1 MTIEKNGLEIAVI
14 GISGRFPGGVTVDDF
29 WENLKNGVELTSV
42 FPSSKSQKID
52 VKSNGSKQ
60 PIKAGAVLDDVERF
74 DASFFGFNP
83 REAEVMDP
91 QHRLFLECAWEAL
104 ENAGYDSEREERPIG
119 VYAGVGMSTYLLYN
133 LSPNQELM
141 ESAGFLQTLIGVDKD
156 YVPTRVSYKLNLKGP
171 SVSVGTACS
180 SSLVAVHLACQ
191 SLLSGECEMALAAG
205 VSVKV
210 PQNELTLSP
219 EGIISPD
226 GQCRA
231 FDAKANGTIGGNGI
245 GVVVLKRL
253 EDAIADGDYIYA
265 VIKGSTINNDGALK
279 VGYTAPSEEGQVR
292 VIQAAQVMAE
302 VEPETITYMETH
314 GTGTPLGDPI
324 EIAAMTRAFRA
335 TTDKKGYCAIGSVK
349 TNVGHLDAAA
359 GIAGL
364 IKTVLALHHKLLP
377 PSLHF
382 ETPNPQID
390 FENSPFYVNTKLS
403 EWKTNGTPRRAGVS
417 SFGFGGTNAHV
428 ILEEAPPIEADLDP
442 PQPPLTRGENS
453 VKVPREIKGA
463 ASSDP
468 SLFKG
473 GENSVKVPR
482 EIKGVASSG
491 FPLFKGDGRGISL
504 GDLGG
509 SGGLKI
515 RPTPS
520 KSQQLL
526 VLSAKTSSALETA
539 TANLA
544 NYLEQRPDLNLAD
557 VAYTLQLGRRAFE
570 YRRMVVA
577 QDINDAV
584 EALKSGDSQRVFT
597 QFQKASNSPIA
608 FMFPGQGAQYVNMAL
623 EVYHQERTFR
633 EQVDYCCQ
641 LLELHLGL
649 DLRQL
654 LYPNAEQTETARTK
668 LEQTYL
674 AQPALFVI
682 EYALAKL
689 WQSWGVQPVAL
700 IGHSIGE
707 YVAACLA
714 EVFSLEEAL
723 KLVVV
728 RSQLMQQQPRGAM
741 LAVSL
746 SAAEVQPLLGQH
758 LSLAANNALSLCVV
772 SGSSEFVDELENQLK
787 AKDVDCR
794 RLHTSHAFHS
804 EMMDSILASFREQVQ
819 KIDLKAPQIP
829 FVSNVSGKWITAAEA
844 TDPSYWVKHL
854 RQTVRFSEGLAELIK
869 KSQPILLE
877 VGPGRTLSTLAKQQL
892 GATEQQIVL
901 TSLPHPRDRQSSEA
915 FLLTTL
921 GRLWLAGVQINW
933 SEFSAG
939 ERRHRLPLPT
949 YPFERQRYWIEA
961 PQQTNGHFKP
971 EPTAPLLLPSL
982 VEAGRIQSQQGIEEF
997 DAPTYLAKQQS
1008 LECLCV
1014 AYINLTLRRL
1024 GAFSN
1029 PGETYSQQTLFNQ
1042 LHIEPQH
1049 QPLLSR
1055 WLKILVNQGQL
1066 EQHGETFTNLK
1077 QLSTESFNVL
1087 VEEAKATFADTP
1099 QWLEFIQSCGEN
1111 LAPALLG
1118 KKKQLE
1124 LLFPGGSLETI
1135 EQFFKDAPLFSYY
1148 SALAQKTLQQ
1158 LAQSLN
1164 KDVNL
1169 RILEIGAG
1177 TGVVTEGLLP
1187 VVRPGQTTYTFAD
1200 ANSFSL
1206 NRAKQ
1211 KFGKYPFVQY
1221 RLLDIE
1227 EEPQNQ
1233 GYELHSFDV
1242 VIAHNVLHSTKN
1254 LRKALRHTRSL
1265 LAPGGILLL
1274 WELTAPQSMIFELV
1288 FSPITRTFE
1297 DEDPR
1302 QDYPFLSKEQ
1312 WQQELQNHGFVEVEV
1327 IPTHPASE
1335 QHILVAQAASTEATT
1350 SKAFTQLCFLPEP
1363 QKTIHT
1369 LQASSA
1375 KKPNIADW
1383 FYIPAW
1389 KQSMPPQ
1396 LFQRADLAEQK
1407 SRWLVF
1413 VDDCGLGEQIVKRL
1427 EQERQEVLKVIVGEK
1442 FDRISEGVHT
1452 INPQQR
1458 QDYDALFAELV
1469 THNQIPQIIA
1479 HLWSITPNVS
1489 QKEPSGSTQTSVE
1502 TEFFEKSQA
1511 KGFYSLLYLAQAVG
1525 TQNLTDSIQIGV
1537 ISNHLHEVTGSEVLI
1552 PEKATVLGPVRV
1564 IPLEHPNISCRCIDV
1579 LLPESGNSSEQLIN
1593 QLIAELTISSSNS
1606 VVAYRG
1612 KHRWVQTFEP
1622 VRLEAKT
1629 GHNTVRLTS
1638 PPAPLLQG
1646 EGSRTPPFPCREGG
1660 LGGLGLPYPNSIETG
1675 QTPQLR
1681 QGGVYLIT
1689 GGLGGIG
1696 LVIAEYLAR
1705 TVKAKLILSGRSE
1718 FPCRSQWEQWLATHE
1733 QHDQVSEKIRGVKAL
1748 EALGAEVLVVSADVT
1763 NIEQM
1768 QAVVNQAHEKFGQI
1782 HGVIHTAG
1790 VAGGGAIQ
1798 RKTPEIVESVM
1809 APKVKGVLVLESIFK
1824 DMHLDFLVL
1833 FSSLVGLLG
1842 RFGQVDYCAAN
1853 AFLDAFAHSCASPDK
1868 TYTVSINWDAWQE
1881 VGMAAKATLPDEF
1894 KQAHEESLKNS
1905 IASQEGTDAFNRILN
1920 YQLPQVL
1927 VSTKDLE
1934 VAIKEQHSA
1943 GNVTESTNASS
1954 HKQAHSRPNLENAYV
1969 APRNDVE
1976 YTLTTIWQNLLG
1988 IEKVGVHDN
1997 FFELGGHSL
2006 LATRLLKQLGDTFQ
2020 IELPLQSLFEF
2031 PTVETLSRTLIANET
2046 QPGKTE
2052 KIARVIKRLKE
2063 MSAKETTHPTS

>member
-14 GISGRFPGGVTVDDF
+14 GISGRFPGGATVDDF
-29 WENLKNGVELTSV
+29 WDNLKNGVELTSV
-42 FPSSKSQKID
+42 FPSSKA

-119 VYAGVGMSTYLLYN
+119 VYAGVGMSTYLLFN

-171 SVSVGTACS
+171 SISVGTACS

-253 EDAIADGDYIYA
+253 EDAIEDGDYIYA
-265 VIKGSTINNDGALK
+265 VIKGSAINNDGALK

-324 EIAAMTRAFRA
+324 EIAAMTRAFRSG
-335 TTDKKGYCAIGSVK
+335 TEKKGYCAIGSVK

-403 EWKTNGTPRRAGVS
+403 EWKANGTPRRAGVS

-428 ILEEAPPIEADLDP
+428 ILEEAPPREADSDP

-453 VKVPREIKGA
+453 VKVPLK
-463 ASSDP
+463 
-468 SLFKG
+468 
-473 GENSVKVPR
+473 
-482 EIKGVASSG
+482 
-491 FPLFKGDGRGISL
+491 KGDL
-504 GDLGG
+504 EG
-509 SGGLKI
+509 SEGLKI

-520 KSQQLL
+520 KLQQLL

-544 NYLEQRPDLNLAD
+544 NYLEQHPDLNLAN
-557 VAYTLQLGRRAFE
+557 VAYTLQVGRRAFE
-570 YRRMVVA
+570 YRRIVVA

-584 EALKSGDSQRVFT
+584 EALKSADSQRVFT
-597 QFQKASNSPIA
+597 QCQKASNSPVA

-623 EVYHQERTFR
+623 EIYHQELTFR
-633 EQVDYCCQ
+633 EQVDYCCE
-641 LLELHLGL
+641 LLEPHLGL
-649 DLRQL
+649 DLRPV
-654 LYPNAEQTETARTK
+654 LYPNAEQAEAARTK
-668 LEQTYL
+668 LEQTNL

-689 WQSWGVQPVAL
+689 WQSWGVQPVAM

-714 EVFSLEEAL
+714 GVFSLEEAL

-758 LSLAANNALSLCVV
+758 LSLAANNAPSLCVV
-772 SGSSEFVDELENQLK
+772 SGSCELVDELENQLK

-804 EMMDSILASFREQVQ
+804 EMMDFILASFREQVQ
-819 KIDLKAPQIP
+819 KINLKPPQIP

-844 TDPSYWVKHL
+844 TDPNYWVKHL
-854 RQTVRFSEGLAELIK
+854 RQTVRFSEGVAEVIK

-877 VGPGRTLSTLAKQQL
+877 VGPGRTLSTLAKQQVE
-892 GATEQQIVL
+892 AIAQQIVL

-921 GRLWLAGVQINW
+921 GRLWLAGVQIDW

-971 EPTAPLLLPSL
+971 ELTAPLLWSSL
-982 VEAGRIQSQQGIEEF
+982 VEAGQIQSQQGIEEF

-1008 LECLCV
+1008 LERLCV

-1029 PGETYSQQTLFNQ
+1029 PGESYSQQTLFNQ

-1055 WLKILVNQGQL
+1055 WLKILVNQDQL
-1066 EQHGETFTNLK
+1066 EQHEKTFKKFL
-1077 QLSTESFNVL
+1077 QLSTESFDAL
-1087 VEEAKATFADTP
+1087 VEEAKAMFADTP

-1124 LLFPGGSLETI
+1124 LLFPGGTLETI

-1148 SALAQKTLQQ
+1148 SAIAQKTLQQ
-1158 LAQSLN
+1158 LAQSLPN
-1164 KDVNL
+1164 DVNL

-1187 VVRPGQTTYTFAD
+1187 VVDPEQTTYTFAD

-1211 KFGKYPFVQY
+1211 KFGKYPFIQY

-1227 EEPQNQ
+1227 EDPQNQ
-1233 GYELHSFDV
+1233 GYEPHSFDV
-1242 VIAHNVLHSTKN
+1242 VVAHNVLHSTKN

-1327 IPTHPASE
+1327 IPTHPTSE
-1335 QHILVAQAASTEATT
+1335 QHILVAHTASTEAKIP
-1350 SKAFTQLCFLPEP
+1350 KAFTQLRSLPEQ
-1363 QKTIHT
+1363 QKIIEP
-1369 LQASSA
+1369 LPVSSA
-1375 KKPNIADW
+1375 KKPDIGDW

-1427 EQERQEVLKVIVGEK
+1427 EQEHQEVLKVIVGEK
-1442 FDRISEGVHT
+1442 FGRISERAYT

-1469 THNQIPQIIA
+1469 TRDQIPQIIA

-1489 QKEPSGSTQTSVE
+1489 QKEPSGSTQTSLE
-1502 TEFFEKSQA
+1502 TEFFEKSQTR
-1511 KGFYSLLYLAQAVG
+1511 GFYSLLYLAQAIG
-1525 TQNLTDSIQIGV
+1525 TQNLTNSIQIGV
-1537 ISNHLHEVTGSEVLI
+1537 ISNHLYEVTDSEVLI
-1552 PEKATVLGPVRV
+1552 PEKATILGPARV
-1564 IPLEHPNISCRCIDV
+1564 IPLEHPNISCRSIDV
-1579 LLPESGNSSEQLIN
+1579 VVPESGNSSEQLIN

-1622 VRLEAKT
+1622 VQLEAKT
-1629 GHNTVRLTS
+1629 R
-1638 PPAPLLQG
+1638 
-1646 EGSRTPPFPCREGG
+1646 
-1660 LGGLGLPYPNSIETG
+1660 

-1681 QGGVYLIT
+1681 PGGVYLIT

-1718 FPCRSQWEQWLATHE
+1718 FPSRSQWEQWLATHE
-1733 QHDQVSEKIRGVKAL
+1733 PHDQVSEKIRGVKAL
-1748 EALGAEVLVVSADVT
+1748 ESLGAEVLVVSADVS
-1763 NIEQM
+1763 NVEQM
-1768 QAVVNQAHEKFGQI
+1768 QAVVNRAHEKFGQI

-1790 VAGGGAIQ
+1790 VAGGGVIQ
-1798 RKTPEIVESVM
+1798 RKTAEIVESVM
-1809 APKVKGVLVLESIFK
+1809 APKVKGVLVIESIFK

-1853 AFLDAFAHSCASPDK
+1853 AFLDAFAHSCASQDK

-1894 KQAHEESLKNS
+1894 KQAHEQSLKNS

-1927 VSTKDLE
+1927 VSTKNLQ
-1934 VAIKEQHSA
+1934 VTIKEQHSA
-1943 GNVTESTNASS
+1943 GNVTENTNASS
-1954 HKQAHSRPNLENAYV
+1954 QKQLHSRPNLENAYV

-2052 KIARVIKRLKE
+2052 KIARIIKRLKE
-2063 MSAKETTHPTS
+2063 MSTKETIKP

>member
-1 MTIEKNGLEIAVI
+1 
-14 GISGRFPGGVTVDDF
+14 
-29 WENLKNGVELTSV
+29 
-42 FPSSKSQKID
+42 
-52 VKSNGSKQ
+52 
-60 PIKAGAVLDDVERF
+60 
-74 DASFFGFNP
+74 
-83 REAEVMDP
+83 
-91 QHRLFLECAWEAL
+91 
-104 ENAGYDSEREERPIG
+104 
-119 VYAGVGMSTYLLYN
+119 
-133 LSPNQELM
+133 
-141 ESAGFLQTLIGVDKD
+141 LQ
-156 YVPTRVSYKLNLKGP
+156 
-171 SVSVGTACS
+171 A
-180 SSLVAVHLACQ
+180 
-191 SLLSGECEMALAAG
+191 
-205 VSVKV
+205 
-210 PQNELTLSP
+210 
-219 EGIISPD
+219 
-226 GQCRA
+226 
-231 FDAKANGTIGGNGI
+231 
-245 GVVVLKRL
+245 
-253 EDAIADGDYIYA
+253 
-265 VIKGSTINNDGALK
+265 
-279 VGYTAPSEEGQVR
+279 
-292 VIQAAQVMAE
+292 
-302 VEPETITYMETH
+302 
-314 GTGTPLGDPI
+314 
-324 EIAAMTRAFRA
+324 
-335 TTDKKGYCAIGSVK
+335 
-349 TNVGHLDAAA
+349 
-359 GIAGL
+359 
-364 IKTVLALHHKLLP
+364 
-377 PSLHF
+377 
-382 ETPNPQID
+382 
-390 FENSPFYVNTKLS
+390 
-403 EWKTNGTPRRAGVS
+403 
-417 SFGFGGTNAHV
+417 
-428 ILEEAPPIEADLDP
+428 
-442 PQPPLTRGENS
+442 
-453 VKVPREIKGA
+453 
-463 ASSDP
+463 
-468 SLFKG
+468 
-473 GENSVKVPR
+473 
-482 EIKGVASSG
+482 
-491 FPLFKGDGRGISL
+491 
-504 GDLGG
+504 
-509 SGGLKI
+509 
-515 RPTPS
+515 
-520 KSQQLL
+520 
-526 VLSAKTSSALETA
+526 
-539 TANLA
+539 
-544 NYLEQRPDLNLAD
+544 
-557 VAYTLQLGRRAFE
+557 GRRPFE
-570 YRRMVVA
+570 YRRIVVA

-584 EALKSGDSQRVFT
+584 EALKSADSQRVFT
-597 QFQKASNSPIA
+597 QCQKASNSPIA

-623 EVYHQERTFR
+623 EVYHQELTFR
-633 EQVDYCCQ
+633 EQVDYCCE
-641 LLELHLGL
+641 LLEPHLGL
-649 DLRQL
+649 DLRQV
-654 LYPNAEQTETARTK
+654 LYPDAEQTEAARTQ
-668 LEQTYL
+668 LEQTNL

-689 WQSWGVQPVAL
+689 WQNWGVKPVAL

-714 EVFSLEEAL
+714 GVFSLEEAL

-758 LSLAANNALSLCVV
+758 LSLAANNAPSLCVV
-772 SGSSEFVDELENQLK
+772 SGSCELVDELENLLK

-819 KIDLKAPQIP
+819 KINLKPPQIP

-844 TDPSYWVKHL
+844 TDPNYWVKHL

-892 GATEQQIVL
+892 GITEQPIVL
-901 TSLPHPRDRQSSEA
+901 TSLPHPRDRHSCEA

-939 ERRHRLPLPT
+939 ERRYRLPLPT

-971 EPTAPLLLPSL
+971 EPTAPLLLASL

-1008 LECLCV
+1008 LERLCV

-1029 PGETYSQQTLFNQ
+1029 PGERYSQQTLFNQ
-1042 LHIEPQH
+1042 LHLEPQH

-1066 EQHGETFTNLK
+1066 EQHGETFTNFL
-1077 QLSTESFNVL
+1077 QLSTESFDAL
-1087 VEEAKATFADTP
+1087 VEEAKAAFADTP

-1148 SALAQKTLQQ
+1148 SAIAQKILQQ
-1158 LAQSLN
+1158 VAQSLP

-1187 VVRPGQTTYTFAD
+1187 VVDPEQTTYTFAD

-1211 KFGKYPFVQY
+1211 KFCKYPFVQY

-1227 EEPQNQ
+1227 KEPQNQ
-1233 GYELHSFDV
+1233 EYEPHTFDV
-1242 VIAHNVLHSTKN
+1242 VIAHNVLHSTKK

-1265 LAPGGILLL
+1265 LAPGGILLI

-1288 FSPITRTFE
+1288 FSPITRNFE

-1327 IPTHPASE
+1327 IPAHPASE
-1335 QHILVAQAASTEATT
+1335 QHILVAQATSTEAKIP
-1350 SKAFTQLCFLPEP
+1350 KAFTQLRFSPEP
-1363 QKTIHT
+1363 HNTSDT
-1369 LQASSA
+1369 LQVSSA
-1375 KKPNIADW
+1375 KKPDIADW

-1396 LFQRADLAEQK
+1396 LFQRADVTEQK

-1442 FDRISEGVHT
+1442 FDRISEGVYT

-1469 THNQIPQIIA
+1469 TRNQIPQIIA

-1489 QKEPSGSTQTSVE
+1489 QKEPSGSTQTSLE

-1511 KGFYSLLYLAQAVG
+1511 RGFYSLLYLAQAIG

-1564 IPLEHPNISCRCIDV
+1564 IPLEHPQISCRSIDV
-1579 LLPESGNSSEQLIN
+1579 VLPDSGSFQGQQLVN
-1593 QLIAELTISSSNS
+1593 QLIAELSISSSNS
-1606 VVAYRG
+1606 LVAYRG

-1646 EGSRTPPFPCREGG
+1646 EGSRTPPFPVREGG
-1660 LGGLGLPYPNSIETG
+1660 GMGSPLRMGGMGGLGLPYPNSIETG

-1696 LVIAEYLAR
+1696 LVIADYLAR

-1718 FPCRSQWEQWLATHE
+1718 FPSRSQWEQWLATHE
-1733 QHDQVSEKIRGVKAL
+1733 QHNQVSEKIRGVKAL

-1768 QAVVNQAHEKFGQI
+1768 QAVVNRAHEKFGQI
-1782 HGVIHTAG
+1782 HGVIHAAG
-1790 VAGGGAIQ
+1790 VAGGGVIQ
-1798 RKTPEIVESVM
+1798 RKTPELVESVM
-1809 APKVKGVLVLESIFK
+1809 APKVKGVLVLESVFK
-1824 DMHLDFLVL
+1824 DMQLDFLVL

-1853 AFLDAFAHSCASPDK
+1853 AFLDAFAHSRASQDK

-1920 YQLPQVL
+1920 YQLSQVL
-1927 VSTKDLE
+1927 VSAKDLQ

-1943 GNVTESTNASS
+1943 GNMVEKSDTSS
-1954 HKQAHSRPNLENAYV
+1954 HKQFHLRPSLENAYV

-2006 LATRLLKQLGDTFQ
+2006 LATRLLRQLGDTFQ

>member
-1 MTIEKNGLEIAVI
+1 
-14 GISGRFPGGVTVDDF
+14 
-29 WENLKNGVELTSV
+29 
-42 FPSSKSQKID
+42 
-52 VKSNGSKQ
+52 
-60 PIKAGAVLDDVERF
+60 
-74 DASFFGFNP
+74 
-83 REAEVMDP
+83 
-91 QHRLFLECAWEAL
+91 
-104 ENAGYDSEREERPIG
+104 
-119 VYAGVGMSTYLLYN
+119 
-133 LSPNQELM
+133 
-141 ESAGFLQTLIGVDKD
+141 LQTLIGVDKD

-253 EDAIADGDYIYA
+253 EDALADRDCIYA
-265 VIKGSTINNDGALK
+265 VIKGSAINNDGALK

-302 VEPETITYMETH
+302 VEPETITYLETH

-349 TNVGHLDAAA
+349 TNIGHLDAAA

-377 PSLHF
+377 PSLNF

-403 EWKTNGTPRRAGVS
+403 EWKANGTPRRAGVS

-428 ILEEAPPIEADLDP
+428 ILEEAPPIEA
-442 PQPPLTRGENS
+442 
-453 VKVPREIKGA
+453 
-463 ASSDP
+463 SSP
-468 SLFKG
+468 S
-473 GENSVKVPR
+473 
-482 EIKGVASSG
+482 
-491 FPLFKGDGRGISL
+491 
-504 GDLGG
+504 
-509 SGGLKI
+509 
-515 RPTPS
+515 RP
-520 KSQQLL
+520 QQLL

-544 NYLEQRPDLNLAD
+544 NYLEKHPNLNLAD
-557 VAYTLQLGRRAFE
+557 VAYTLQVGRRAFE
-570 YRRMVVA
+570 YRRMIVA

-584 EALKSGDSQRVFT
+584 EALKSADSQRVFT
-597 QFQKASNSPIA
+597 QCQKASNYPVA

-623 EVYHQERTFR
+623 EIYHQEQTFR
-633 EQVDYCCQ
+633 EQVDYCCE
-641 LLELHLGL
+641 LLEPHLGL
-649 DLRQL
+649 DLRQV
-654 LYPNAEQTETARTK
+654 LYPNAEQTEAARAK
-668 LEQTYL
+668 LEQTNL

-714 EVFSLEEAL
+714 GVFSLEEAL
-723 KLVVV
+723 KLVAV

-758 LSLAANNALSLCVV
+758 LSLAANNAPSLCVV
-772 SGSSEFVDELENQLK
+772 SGSCELVDELENQLK

-819 KIDLKAPQIP
+819 KINLKPPQIP

-877 VGPGRTLSTLAKQQL
+877 VGPGRTLSTLARQQVD
-892 GATEQQIVL
+892 GIGQQIVL
-901 TSLPHPRDRQSSEA
+901 TSLPHPRDQQSSEA

-921 GRLWLAGVQINW
+921 GRLWLAGVQVDW

-961 PQQTNGHFKP
+961 PQQTNGHFRQ
-971 EPTAPLLLPSL
+971 ELTAPLLLPSL

-1008 LECLCV
+1008 LERLCV

-1029 PGETYSQQTLFNQ
+1029 PGESYSQQMLFNQ
-1042 LHIEPQH
+1042 LYIEPQH
-1049 QPLLSR
+1049 QLLLPR

-1066 EQHGETFTNLK
+1066 EQHGETFTNFL
-1077 QLSTESFNVL
+1077 QLSTESFDAL
-1087 VEEAKATFADTP
+1087 VEEAKAKFADTP

-1111 LAPALLG
+1111 LASALLG

-1148 SALAQKTLQQ
+1148 TAIAQKILQQ
-1158 LAQSLN
+1158 LTQSLP

-1187 VVRPGQTTYTFAD
+1187 VVDPEQTTYTFAD

-1227 EEPQNQ
+1227 EDPQNQ
-1233 GYELHSFDV
+1233 GYQPHIFDV
-1242 VIAHNVLHSTKN
+1242 VVAHNVLHSTKN

-1265 LAPGGILLL
+1265 LAPGGILLI

-1288 FSPITRTFE
+1288 FSSITRTFE

-1302 QDYPFLSKEQ
+1302 QDYPFLSKDQ
-1312 WQQELQNHGFVEVEV
+1312 WQQELQNHGFIEVKAF
-1327 IPTHPASE
+1327 PNHQASE
-1335 QHILVAQAASTEATT
+1335 QHILVAQAASTEAKNP
-1350 SKAFTQLCFLPEP
+1350 KAFTQLCSLQEP
-1363 QKTIHT
+1363 PKTSVP
-1369 LQASSA
+1369 LQVSSG
-1375 KKPNIADW
+1375 KKPDIADW

-1396 LFQRADLAEQK
+1396 LFQQADLVEQK
-1407 SRWLVF
+1407 SRLLVF
-1413 VDDCGLGEQIVKRL
+1413 VDDCGLGDQIVKRL
-1427 EQERQEVLKVIVGEK
+1427 EQERQEVLKVMVGEK
-1442 FDRISEGVHT
+1442 FDRISEGVYT

-1469 THNQIPQIIA
+1469 TRNQVPQLIA

-1489 QKEPSGSTQTSVE
+1489 QKEPSGSTQTSLE

-1511 KGFYSLLYLAQAVG
+1511 RGFYSLLYLAQAIG
-1525 TQNLTDSIQIGV
+1525 TQNLTAPMQVASV
-1537 ISNHLHEVTGSEVLI
+1537 SNNLHEVTDSEVLI

-1564 IPLEHPNISCRCIDV
+1564 IPLEHPQITCRSIDV
-1579 LLPESGNSSEQLIN
+1579 VLPKSGNVQEQLIS
-1593 QLIAELTISSSNS
+1593 QLIAELSISSSNS
-1606 VVAYRG
+1606 LVAYRG

-1622 VRLEAKT
+1622 VQLKAKT
-1629 GHNTVRLTS
+1629 R
-1638 PPAPLLQG
+1638 
-1646 EGSRTPPFPCREGG
+1646 
-1660 LGGLGLPYPNSIETG
+1660 

-1718 FPCRSQWEQWLATHE
+1718 FPSRSQWEQWLATHE

-1748 EALGAEVLVVSADVT
+1748 ETLGAEVLVVSADVSDR
-1763 NIEQM
+1763 EQM
-1768 QAVVNQAHEKFGQI
+1768 QVAVHQACERFGQI
-1782 HGVIHTAG
+1782 HGVIHTAA
-1790 VAGGGAIQ
+1790 VAGGGVIQ

-1927 VSTKDLE
+1927 VSTKDLQ

-1943 GNVTESTNASS
+1943 GNITENTDTSS
-1954 HKQAHSRPNLENAYV
+1954 QKQVHSRPNLENAYI

-1988 IEKVGVHDN
+1988 IEKVGIHDN

-2006 LATRLLKQLGDTFQ
+2006 LATRLLKQLGDTFE

-2052 KIARVIKRLKE
+2052 KIARIIKRLKE
-2063 MSAKETTHPTS
+2063 MSAKETMKQFQQKN

>member
-1 MTIEKNGLEIAVI
+1 MNIEKNGLEIAVI
-14 GISGRFPGGVTVDDF
+14 GISGRFPGGATVDDF
-29 WENLKNGVELTSV
+29 WDNLKNGVELTSV
-42 FPSSKSQKID
+42 FPSSKA

-265 VIKGSTINNDGALK
+265 VIKGSAINNDGALK

-324 EIAAMTRAFRA
+324 EIAAMTRSFRA

-390 FENSPFYVNTKLS
+390 FKNSPFYVNTELS
-403 EWKTNGTPRRAGVS
+403 EWKANGTPRRAGVS

-428 ILEEAPPIEADLDP
+428 ILEEAPPREGDSDP

-453 VKVPREIKGA
+453 VKVP
-463 ASSDP
+463 
-468 SLFKG
+468 LFK
-473 GENSVKVPR
+473 
-482 EIKGVASSG
+482 
-491 FPLFKGDGRGISL
+491 

-509 SGGLKI
+509 SPGLKI
-515 RPTPS
+515 RPTS
-520 KSQQLL
+520 SRLQQLL
-526 VLSAKTSSALETA
+526 VLSAKTSSALETV

-544 NYLEQRPDLNLAD
+544 HYLEQHPDRNLAD
-557 VAYTLQLGRRAFE
+557 VAYTLQVGRRAFE

-584 EALKSGDSQRVFT
+584 EELKSADSQRIFT
-597 QFQKASNSPIA
+597 QCQKASNYPIA

-623 EVYHQERTFR
+623 EIYHQELTFR
-633 EQVDYCCQ
+633 EQVDYCCE
-641 LLELHLGL
+641 LLEPHLGL
-649 DLRQL
+649 DLRQV
-654 LYPNAEQTETARTK
+654 LYPNAEQTEAARTQ
-668 LEQTYL
+668 LEQTNL

-714 EVFSLEEAL
+714 GVFSLEEAL

-746 SAAEVQPLLGQH
+746 SAAQVQPLLGQH
-758 LSLAANNALSLCVV
+758 LSLAANNAPSLCVV
-772 SGSSEFVDELENQLK
+772 SGSCEFVDELENQLK

-819 KIDLKAPQIP
+819 KINLKPPQIP

-844 TDPSYWVKHL
+844 TNPSYWVKHL
-854 RQTVRFSEGLAELIK
+854 RQTVQFSEGLAELIK

-892 GATEQQIVL
+892 GTTEQQTVL

-915 FLLTTL
+915 FLLTAL
-921 GRLWLAGVQINW
+921 GRLWLAGVQIDW
-933 SEFSAG
+933 SEFSVG

-1008 LECLCV
+1008 LERLCV

-1029 PGETYSQQTLFNQ
+1029 FGESYSQQTLFNQ

-1066 EQHGETFTNLK
+1066 EQHGETFTNFL
-1077 QLSTESFNVL
+1077 QLSTESFDAL

-1099 QWLEFIQSCGEN
+1099 EWLEFIQSCGEN

-1148 SALAQKTLQQ
+1148 SAIAQKTLQHV
-1158 LAQSLN
+1158 AQSLN

-1187 VVRPGQTTYTFAD
+1187 VVDPEQTIYTFAD

-1233 GYELHSFDV
+1233 EYELHSFDV

-1265 LAPGGILLL
+1265 LAPGGILLI

-1288 FSPITRTFE
+1288 FSPITRIFE

-1312 WQQELQNHGFVEVEV
+1312 WQHELQNHGFVEVEV
-1327 IPTHPASE
+1327 IPAHPASE
-1335 QHILVAQAASTEATT
+1335 QHILVAQATATEAKIP
-1350 SKAFTQLCFLPEP
+1350 KAFTQLRFSPEP
-1363 QKTIHT
+1363 QKTIDT

-1375 KKPNIADW
+1375 KKPDIADW

-1389 KQSMPPQ
+1389 KQSMPHQ

-1427 EQERQEVLKVIVGEK
+1427 EQKRQEVLKVKVGEK
-1442 FDRISEGVHT
+1442 FDRISEGVYT

-1469 THNQIPQIIA
+1469 TRNQIPQIIA
-1479 HLWSITPNVS
+1479 HLWSITPTVS
-1489 QKEPSGSTQTSVE
+1489 QKEPSGSTQTSLE

-1511 KGFYSLLYLAQAVG
+1511 RGFYSLLYLAQAIG

-1537 ISNHLHEVTGSEVLI
+1537 ISNHLYEVTDSEVLI
-1552 PEKATVLGPVRV
+1552 PEKATVLGPARV
-1564 IPLEHPNISCRCIDV
+1564 IPLEHPNISCRSIDV
-1579 LLPESGNSSEQLIN
+1579 VVPESGNSSEQLIN

-1622 VRLEAKT
+1622 VQLEAKT
-1629 GHNTVRLTS
+1629 R
-1638 PPAPLLQG
+1638 
-1646 EGSRTPPFPCREGG
+1646 
-1660 LGGLGLPYPNSIETG
+1660 

-1718 FPCRSQWEQWLATHE
+1718 FPSRSQWEQWLATHE
-1733 QHDQVSEKIRGVKAL
+1733 QHNQVSEKIRGVKAL

-1768 QAVVNQAHEKFGQI
+1768 QAVVNRAHEKFGQI
-1782 HGVIHTAG
+1782 HGVIHTSG
-1790 VAGGGAIQ
+1790 VAGGGVIQ

-1824 DMHLDFLVL
+1824 DMQLDFLVL

-1853 AFLDAFAHSCASPDK
+1853 AFLDVFAHSCASQDK

-1943 GNVTESTNASS
+1943 GNVTENTNASS

-1969 APRNDVE
+1969 APRDDVE

>member
-1 MTIEKNGLEIAVI
+1 MTIEKNGLEVAVI
-14 GISGRFPGGVTVDDF
+14 GISGRFSGGITVDDF
-29 WENLKNGVELTSV
+29 WENLKDGVELTSV
-42 FPSSKSQKID
+42 FPSAKSKKIEG
-52 VKSNGSKQ
+52 KSNGSKQ

-253 EDAIADGDYIYA
+253 EDALADRDCIYA
-265 VIKGSTINNDGALK
+265 VIKGSAINNDGALK

-302 VEPETITYMETH
+302 VEPETITYLETH

-349 TNVGHLDAAA
+349 TNIGHLDAAA

-403 EWKTNGTPRRAGVS
+403 EWKANGTPRRAGVS

-428 ILEEAPPIEADLDP
+428 ILEEAPPIEADSDP
-442 PQPPLTRGENS
+442 PQPPLIRGENS
-453 VKVPREIKGA
+453 VKVPLNK
-463 ASSDP
+463 
-468 SLFKG
+468 
-473 GENSVKVPR
+473 
-482 EIKGVASSG
+482 
-491 FPLFKGDGRGISL
+491 

-509 SGGLKI
+509 SPRLKI
-515 RPTPS
+515 RPTSSRP
-520 KSQQLL
+520 QQFV
-526 VLSAKTSSALETA
+526 VLSAKTSSALETT

-544 NYLEQRPDLNLAD
+544 NYLEQHPDLNLAD
-557 VAYTLQLGRRAFE
+557 VAYTLQVGRRVFE

-584 EALKSGDSQRVFT
+584 EQLKSADSQRVFT
-597 QFQKASNSPIA
+597 QCQKVSNYPVA
-608 FMFPGQGAQYVNMAL
+608 FMFPGQGTQYVNMAL
-623 EVYHQERTFR
+623 EVYHQEQTFR
-633 EQVDYCCQ
+633 EQVDYCCE
-641 LLELHLGL
+641 LLEPHLGL
-649 DLRQL
+649 DLRQV
-654 LYPNAEQTETARTK
+654 LYPNAEQTEAACTQ
-668 LEQTYL
+668 LEQTKL

-689 WQSWGVQPVAL
+689 WQSWGVKPVAL

-714 EVFSLEEAL
+714 GVFSLEEAL

-758 LSLAANNALSLCVV
+758 LSLAANNAPSLCVV
-772 SGSSEFVDELENQLK
+772 SGSCELVDELENLLK

-819 KIDLKAPQIP
+819 KINLKPPQIP

-844 TDPSYWVKHL
+844 TDQNYWVKHL
-854 RQTVRFSEGLAELIK
+854 RQTVRFSEGVAELIK

-877 VGPGRTLSTLAKQQL
+877 VGPGRTLSTLAKQQVDTT
-892 GATEQQIVL
+892 GQQTVL

-921 GRLWLAGVQINW
+921 GRLWLAGVQIDW

-971 EPTAPLLLPSL
+971 KPTAPVLWSSL
-982 VEAGRIQSQQGIEEF
+982 VEAGRIQSHQGIEEF

-1008 LECLCV
+1008 LERLCV

-1029 PGETYSQQTLFNQ
+1029 PGETYSQQTLFNLLQ
-1042 LHIEPQH
+1042 IEPQH

-1066 EQHGETFTNLK
+1066 EQHGETFTNFL
-1077 QLSTESFNVL
+1077 QLSTESFDAL

-1124 LLFPGGSLETI
+1124 LLFPGGTLETI

-1148 SALAQKTLQQ
+1148 SAIAQRTLQQ
-1158 LAQSLN
+1158 VAQSLS

-1187 VVRPGQTTYTFAD
+1187 VVDPEQTTYTFAD

-1211 KFGKYPFVQY
+1211 KLGKYPFVQY

-1227 EEPQNQ
+1227 QDPQNQ
-1233 GYELHSFDV
+1233 GGEPHSFDV
-1242 VIAHNVLHSTKN
+1242 VVAHNVLHSTKN

-1288 FSPITRTFE
+1288 FSPITRIFE

-1327 IPTHPASE
+1327 IPAHPASE
-1335 QHILVAQAASTEATT
+1335 QHILVAQATLTEAKIP
-1350 SKAFTQLCFLPEP
+1350 KAFTQLRFSPEP
-1363 QKTIHT
+1363 HNTSDT
-1369 LQASSA
+1369 LQISSA
-1375 KKPNIADW
+1375 KKPDIADW

-1389 KQSMPPQ
+1389 KQSMPLQ

-1442 FDRISEGVHT
+1442 FDRISEGVYT
-1452 INPQQR
+1452 LNPQQR
-1458 QDYDALFAELV
+1458 QDYDALFADLV
-1469 THNQIPQIIA
+1469 TRNQIPQIIA

-1489 QKEPSGSTQTSVE
+1489 QKEPSGSTQASLE

-1511 KGFYSLLYLAQAVG
+1511 RGFYSLLYLAQAIG

-1564 IPLEHPNISCRCIDV
+1564 IPLEHPQISCRSIDV
-1579 LLPESGNSSEQLIN
+1579 LLPESGNSSEQLIS
-1593 QLIAELTISSSNS
+1593 QLIAELSISSSNS
-1606 VVAYRG
+1606 LVAYRG
-1612 KHRWVQTFEP
+1612 KHRWVQTFES

-1638 PPAPLLQG
+1638 PPAPLLVG
-1646 EGSRTPPFPCREGG
+1646 EGSPTPPFPAREGG

-1718 FPCRSQWEQWLATHE
+1718 FPSRSQWEQWLATHE

-1768 QAVVNQAHEKFGQI
+1768 QAVVERAHEKFGQI
-1782 HGVIHTAG
+1782 HGVIHTAA
-1790 VAGGGAIQ
+1790 VAGGGVIQ

-1809 APKVKGVLVLESIFK
+1809 APKVKGVLVIESIFK

-1853 AFLDAFAHSCASPDK
+1853 AFLDAFAHSRASQDK
-1868 TYTVSINWDAWQE
+1868 TSTVSINWDAWQE
-1881 VGMAAKATLPDEF
+1881 VGMAAKAKLPDEF
-1894 KQAHEESLKNS
+1894 KQAHEQSLKDS
-1905 IASQEGTDAFNRILN
+1905 IASQEGTDVFNRILN

-1934 VAIKEQHSA
+1934 VAIKEQHST
-1943 GNVTESTNASS
+1943 GNVTENTNASS
-1954 HKQAHSRPNLENAYV
+1954 HKQVHSRPNLENAYV
-1969 APRNDVE
+1969 APHNDVE

-2006 LATRLLKQLGDTFQ
+2006 LATRLMKQLGDTFQ

-2063 MSAKETTHPTS
+2063 MSAKETMKQFQ